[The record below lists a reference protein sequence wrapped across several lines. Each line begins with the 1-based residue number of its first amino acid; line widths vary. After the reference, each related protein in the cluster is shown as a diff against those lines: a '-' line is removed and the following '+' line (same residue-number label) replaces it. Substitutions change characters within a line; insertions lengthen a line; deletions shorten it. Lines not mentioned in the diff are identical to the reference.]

1 MAAFGNHK
9 GCPYV
14 VPDSNMRI
22 FAAVD
27 IGSNSVRVKIAR
39 VIRHHLETIHEDRV
53 VTRLGE
59 SAFRYGTLS
68 PEAMEDTVNV
78 LRRFYRKVQDFGVDQ
93 VRVVATSAL
102 RDAPNSAAFIAWAHS
117 ATGWR
122 VETISGLEEGRLIH
136 LGVLA
141 NTALGASRALLI
153 DLGGG
158 SCELTLSDKGHIR
171 EMVSLPLGAVRL
183 TGEFLHHDPPR
194 AVEIQRL
201 RSSIG
206 EELERV
212 RKRLAGARLRNVV
225 ATSGTAAAISN
236 ANQAAAPHDFRVRAG
251 HVSRAATV
259 SLAHRLAKLDARGRS
274 KVPGIGPRR
283 AEIIVAG
290 AFVFAEL
297 MDRCNLPGFRYSPL
311 GLRDGLLAQMLAD
324 HDQATIPRK
333 QIEAERRDA
342 LLAMCKQYG
351 VDLKRAEEV
360 RRLAEQ
366 LFHQLRR
373 VHALAPVYAGW
384 LSAAAMLHEV
394 GTFVNRSG
402 RHRHTYYLIA
412 NSEIFGFTPEQRL
425 SIAAIARYLGKTH
438 PTPADGPMKA
448 LGKEGEESVPKAVA
462 LLRLAKAMSHGSN
475 GSITGV
481 AAEVYRERVLL
492 KLTAKDSA
500 DLEVW
505 MLSKEKAYFR
515 QAFGRELD
523 VEVF

>member
-1 MAAFGNHK
+1 ML
-9 GCPYV
+9 
-14 VPDSNMRI
+14 I

-27 IGSNSVRVKIAR
+27 IGSNSVRIKIAR
-39 VIRHHLETIHEDRV
+39 VVRHRLETIHEDRV

-59 SAFRYGTLS
+59 SAFRFGTLS
-68 PEAMEDTVNV
+68 PESMEDTVKV
-78 LRRFYRKVQDFGVDQ
+78 LRRFYREAQDFGVDQ

-117 ATGWR
+117 ATGWK

-141 NTALGASRALLI
+141 NTALGGSRALLV

-158 SCELTLSDKGHIR
+158 SCELTLSDQGHIR

-183 TGEFLHHDPPR
+183 TGEFLPHDPPH

-201 RSSIG
+201 RRSIG

-212 RKRLAGARLRNVV
+212 RKRLAHAKLRNVV
-225 ATSGTAAAISN
+225 ATSGTAAALSD
-236 ANQAAAPHDFRVRAG
+236 AAQVAAPREFRARAG
-251 HVSRAATV
+251 QIPRSVV
-259 SLAHRLAKLDARGRS
+259 LNLAQRLARLDAKERGR
-274 KVPGIGPRR
+274 VPGIGPRR

-297 MDRCNLPGFRYSPL
+297 MERCNLPGFRYSPL

-324 HDQATIPRK
+324 HDRATIPRK
-333 QIEAERRDA
+333 QVEAERRDA

-351 VDLKRAEEV
+351 VDLKTAEEV
-360 RRLAEQ
+360 RRLADQ
-366 LFHQLRR
+366 LFQQLRR
-373 VHALAPVYAGW
+373 VHALPPDYAGW

-412 NSEIFGFTPEQRL
+412 NSELFGFTPQQRM
-425 SIAAIARYLGKTH
+425 SIAAIARYLGKTL
-438 PTPADGPMKA
+438 PTPADVPMKA
-448 LGKEGEESVPKAVA
+448 LDKADEELVPQAVA
-462 LLRLAKAMSHGSN
+462 LLRLAKAMSHGN
-475 GSITGV
+475 PGSVVNVT
-481 AAEVYRERVLL
+481 AEVYRGRVML
-492 KLTAKDSA
+492 KLKARDNA

-505 MLSKEKAYFR
+505 MLSKEEAYFR
-515 QAFGRELD
+515 QVFGRELD
-523 VEVF
+523 VEVS

>member
-1 MAAFGNHK
+1 
-9 GCPYV
+9 
-14 VPDSNMRI
+14 MRI

-27 IGSNSVRVKIAR
+27 IGSNSVRIKMAR
-39 VIRHHLETIHEDRV
+39 VIRHRLEAVYEDRV

-59 SAFRYGTLS
+59 AAFRVGTLS

-78 LRRFYRKVQDFGVDQ
+78 LRRFYRQAQDFGVDQ

-102 RDAPNSAAFIAWAHS
+102 RDAPNSAAFIAWVHS
-117 ATGWR
+117 ATGWK

-136 LGVLA
+136 LGVMA
-141 NTALGASRALLI
+141 NTSLGASRALLV

-158 SCELTLSDKGHIR
+158 SCEVTLSENGHIR

-183 TGEFLHHDPPR
+183 TGEFLPHDPPR
-194 AVEIQRL
+194 PVEIQRL
-201 RSSIG
+201 RKSIA

-212 RKRLAGARLRNVV
+212 RKRLAGAKVKNVV
-225 ATSGTAAAISN
+225 ATSGTAAALSE
-236 ANQAAAPHDFRVRAG
+236 AAQGVEPFGPRRRASY
-251 HVSRAATV
+251 VSRATIV
-259 SLAHRLAKLDARGRS
+259 SLAHHLAKLDVKGRG

-290 AFVFAEL
+290 AYVFAEL
-297 MDRCNLPGFRYSPL
+297 TERCSLPGFRYSPL

-324 HDQATIPRK
+324 HDQTTIPRR

-342 LLAMCKQYG
+342 LLALCRQYG

-360 RRLAEQ
+360 RRLAGQ
-366 LFHQLRR
+366 LFHELRR
-373 VHALAPVYAGW
+373 VHALPPEYEGW
-384 LSAAAMLHEV
+384 LLAAAMLHEV
-394 GTFVNRSG
+394 GTFINRSG

-412 NSEIFGFTPEQRL
+412 NSEIFGFTPDQRL
-425 SIAAIARYLGKTH
+425 SIAAIARYLGKTR
-438 PTPADGPMKA
+438 PNPADTPMKT
-448 LGKEGEESVPKAVA
+448 LNNVDEELVPKAVV

-475 GSITGV
+475 GSIVNV
-481 AAEVYRERVLL
+481 AAEVHRERVLL
-492 KLTAKDSA
+492 KLTARDSA

-515 QAFGRELD
+515 QVFGRELD
-523 VEVF
+523 VEVL

>member
-1 MAAFGNHK
+1 VPLPGAHE
-9 GCPYV
+9 GCPYE
-14 VPDSNMRI
+14 SNMRI

-27 IGSNSVRVKIAR
+27 IGSNSVRIKIAR
-39 VIRHHLETIHEDRV
+39 VIRHGLETIHEDRV

-59 SAFRYGTLS
+59 SAFRFGTLS
-68 PEAMEDTVNV
+68 PEAMEDTVKV
-78 LRRFYRKVQDFGVDQ
+78 LRRFYRQVQDFGVDQ

-102 RDAPNSAAFIAWAHS
+102 RDAPNSAAFIAWVHS
-117 ATGWR
+117 ATGWK

-141 NTALGASRALLI
+141 NTALGGSRALLI

-158 SCELTLSDKGHIR
+158 SCELTLSDQGHIR

-183 TGEFLHHDPPR
+183 TGEFLPHDPPR
-194 AVEIQRL
+194 TVEIQRL
-201 RSSIG
+201 RRSIG

-212 RKRLAGARLRNVV
+212 HKRLAHAKLRNVV
-225 ATSGTAAAISN
+225 ATSGTAAALSD
-236 ANQAAAPHDFRVRAG
+236 AAQAAAPRDFRARAG
-251 HVSRAATV
+251 HISRAAV
-259 SLAHRLAKLDARGRS
+259 LSLAHRLARLDAKGRG

-297 MDRCNLPGFRYSPL
+297 MERCKLPGFRYSPL

-324 HDQATIPRK
+324 HDRATIPRK
-333 QIEAERRDA
+333 QVEAERRDA

-351 VDLKRAEEV
+351 VDLKTAEEV
-360 RRLAEQ
+360 RRLADQ

-373 VHALAPVYAGW
+373 VHALPPDYAGW

-394 GTFVNRSG
+394 GTFINRSG

-412 NSEIFGFTPEQRL
+412 NSEIFGFTPQQRL
-425 SIAAIARYLGKTH
+425 NIAAIARYLGKTR

-448 LGKEGEESVPKAVA
+448 LDKADEELVPQAVA
-462 LLRLAKAMSHGSN
+462 LLRLAKAMSHSSP
-475 GSITGV
+475 GSIVSLT
-481 AAEVYRERVLL
+481 AEVYRGRVTL
-492 KLTAKDSA
+492 KLNARDNA

-505 MLSKEKAYFR
+505 MLSKEEAYFR
-515 QAFGRELD
+515 QVFGRELD